1 MSGTAST
8 ILVTGGAGYIG
19 SHTVLALQR
28 AGRAAVVLD
37 DLSTGHRGAVPAEV
51 PLIVGSLAD
60 RAILADLFSRHRI
73 GAILHFAARSIV
85 GDSMR
90 DPVTYLRDNA
100 SEFLNLIEAAAAH
113 GAPPIVLSS
122 TAALF
127 GRPDRDPI
135 DEECRIEP
143 GNPYGESKL
152 YAERA
157 LHWAERAYG
166 LRSIALRYFN
176 AAGADAG
183 GAIGE
188 DHRPETHLI
197 PRLLDVAL
205 ERAAKATIFGT
216 DYPTPDGTCIRDY
229 VHVSD
234 LATAHLLSLDA
245 LLAGGP
251 SGVFNLG
258 SGLGFS
264 VGEVV
269 ASVRRVTGHPIPA
282 DVAPRRAGDPARLV
296 ASSAK
301 AERILGWRRDYDDL
315 DAIVASAWEWR
326 RTHPDGFAD

>member
-1 MSGTAST
+1 MSSPST

-19 SHTVLALQR
+19 SHTVLALVR
-28 AGRAAVVLD
+28 AGRPVLVLD
-37 DLSTGHRGAVPAEV
+37 DLSTGHRQAVPDGAALV
-51 PLIVGSLAD
+51 VGSLAD
-60 RAILADLFSRHRI
+60 RQLLSDLFARHRF
-73 GAILHFAARSIV
+73 GSILHFAARSIV

-100 SEFLNLIEAAAAH
+100 VEFLNLIEVAVAH

-157 LHWAERAYG
+157 LSWAGQAYG

-176 AAGADAG
+176 AAGADDSG
-183 GAIGE
+183 MIGE

-197 PRLLDVAL
+197 PRLLSVAL
-205 ERAAKATIFGT
+205 GRAERATIFGT

-245 LLAGGP
+245 LLTGA
-251 SGVFNLG
+251 SSDVFNLG

-264 VGEVV
+264 VAQVLD
-269 ASVRRVTGHPIPA
+269 SVRRVTGHPIPA
-282 DVAPRRAGDPARLV
+282 DIAPRRVGDPARLV

-301 AERILGWRRDYDDL
+301 AERLLGWRRSFDDL
-315 DAIVASAWEWR
+315 DRIVASAWAWHSR
-326 RTHPDGFAD
+326 HPDGFVE

>member
-1 MSGTAST
+1 M

-19 SHTVLALQR
+19 SHTVLALAR
-28 AGRAAVVLD
+28 AGRPALVLD
-37 DLSTGHRGAVPAEV
+37 DLSTGHRGAVPPGA
-51 PLIVGSLAD
+51 PLIEGSLAD
-60 RAILADLFSRHRI
+60 RALLADLFGRHQI

-90 DPVTYLRDNA
+90 DPVTYLRDN
-100 SEFLNLIEAAAAH
+100 SVEFLNLIEVAASH
-113 GAPPIVLSS
+113 GAPPLVLSS

-157 LHWAERAYG
+157 LHWAEKAYG

-176 AAGADAG
+176 AAGADASG
-183 GAIGE
+183 GIGE

-205 ERAAKATIFGT
+205 GRAEKATIFGA

-229 VHVSD
+229 IHVSD

-245 LLAGGP
+245 LLAGGA
-251 SGVFNLG
+251 SDVFNLG

-264 VGEVV
+264 VAEVL
-269 ASVRRVTGHPIPA
+269 ASVRRVTGHPVPA
-282 DVAPRRAGDPARLV
+282 ETAPRRPGDPARLV

-301 AERILGWRRDYDDL
+301 AERILGWRRDFLDL
-315 DAIVASAWEWR
+315 DAIVASAWKWR
-326 RTHPDGFAD
+326 KAHPDGFAQ

>member
-1 MSGTAST
+1 M

-19 SHTVLALQR
+19 SHTVLALSH
-28 AGRAAVVLD
+28 AGRPTLVLD
-37 DLSTGHRGAVPAEV
+37 DLSTGHRDAVPKGV
-51 PLIVGSLAD
+51 PLIVGTLAD
-60 RAILADLFSRHRI
+60 RALLAEVFNRHKI
-73 GAILHFAARSIV
+73 SAVLHFAARSIV

-100 SEFLNLIEAAAAH
+100 AEFLNLIEVAAAH
-113 GAPPIVLSS
+113 GAPPLVLSS

-135 DEECRIEP
+135 DEDCRIEP

-152 YAERA
+152 YAERC
-157 LHWAERAYG
+157 LQWAERAYG

-176 AAGADAG
+176 AAGADPSG
-183 GAIGE
+183 LIGE

-197 PRLLDVAL
+197 PRLLEVAL
-205 ERAAKATIFGT
+205 GRVEKATIFGT
-216 DYPTPDGTCIRDY
+216 DYDTPDGTCVRDY
-229 VHVSD
+229 VHVCD
-234 LATAHLLSLDA
+234 LANAHLQSLDA
-245 LLAGGP
+245 LIGGAA
-251 SGVFNLG
+251 SDAFNLG

-264 VGEVV
+264 VAQVL

-282 DVAPRRAGDPARLV
+282 EVAPRRPGDPARLV

-301 AERILGWRRDYDDL
+301 AERVLGWRRGYEDL

-326 RTHPDGFAD
+326 RRQPDGFAQ

>member
-1 MSGTAST
+1 
-8 ILVTGGAGYIG
+8 VTGGAGYIG
-19 SHTVLALQR
+19 SHTVLALAR
-28 AGRAAVVLD
+28 AGRPVLVLD
-37 DLSTGHRGAVPAEV
+37 DLSTGHRAAVPEGV
-51 PLIVGSLAD
+51 ELVVGDLAD
-60 RAILADLFSRHRI
+60 RALLAGLFARFRFK
-73 GAILHFAARSIV
+73 AILHFAARSIV
-85 GDSMR
+85 GESMR

-100 SEFLNLIEAAAAH
+100 AEFLNLIEAAAGH

-135 DEECRIEP
+135 DETCRIEP
-143 GNPYGESKL
+143 GNPYGDSKL

-157 LHWAERAYG
+157 LYWAGQAYG

-176 AAGADAG
+176 AAGADSG

-205 ERAAKATIFGT
+205 GRVDKATIFGT
-216 DYPTPDGTCIRDY
+216 DYETPDGTCVRDY

-245 LLAGGP
+245 LLAGAA
-251 SGVFNLG
+251 SNVFNLG
-258 SGLGFS
+258 SGQGFS
-264 VGEVV
+264 VAQVLD
-269 ASVRRVTGHPIPA
+269 SVRRVTGHPIPA
-282 DVAPRRAGDPARLV
+282 EIAPRRAGDPARLV

-301 AERILGWRRDYDDL
+301 AERVLGWRRAFDDL
-315 DAIVASAWEWR
+315 DSIVASAWAWR
-326 RTHPDGFAD
+326 KAHPNGFED

>member
-1 MSGTAST
+1 M

-19 SHTVLALQR
+19 SHTVLALAR
-28 AGRAAVVLD
+28 LGRPVLVLD
-37 DLSTGHRGAVPAEV
+37 DLSTGHRDAVPAGV

-60 RAILADLFSRHRI
+60 RALLADLFARHKI
-73 GAILHFAARSIV
+73 SAVLHFAARSIV

-100 SEFLNLIEAAAAH
+100 AEFLNLIEVAARH

-122 TAALF
+122 TAALY

-135 DEECRIEP
+135 DEACRIEP

-157 LHWAERAYG
+157 LHWAEQAYG

-176 AAGADAG
+176 AAGADLEG
-183 GAIGE
+183 RIGE

-205 ERAAKATIFGT
+205 GRSEKATIFGT

-234 LATAHLLSLDA
+234 LATAHLLSLDR
-245 LLAGGP
+245 LLDGAG
-251 SGVFNLG
+251 SDQFNLG

-264 VGEVV
+264 VAEVL

-282 DVAPRRAGDPARLV
+282 ETAPRRAGDPARLV
-296 ASSAK
+296 AASAK
-301 AERILGWRRDYDDL
+301 AERLLGWRRQFDDL
-315 DAIVASAWEWR
+315 DSIVASAWVWR
-326 RTHPDGFAD
+326 RAHPDGFKN